1 MERTL
6 LFGEKGRI
14 REKGDRDAGFLRR
27 VTALGEGRPDPALR
41 PGGQGTAGEK
51 QRAQNRHP
59 FISSL
64 LTPISKRATFIKL
77 SGRQA
82 IAWHAMRKVRASQ
95 GRVPANGR

>member
-51 QRAQNRHP
+51 EAGKNPEEAGSRAPCRADTVRESGTERKIP
-59 FISSL
+59 GDLL
-64 LTPISKRATFIKL
+64 LTESCENIKIK
-77 SGRQA
+77 S
-82 IAWHAMRKVRASQ
+82 
-95 GRVPANGR
+95 